1 MLGTVVPAFPE
12 SRSAGVTPVRGV
24 VASISDDTLTVK
36 SHTGLVQIH
45 IGSPLQVYRD
55 IPSELAHV
63 KSASFVGVTSIKRPD
78 GSESAKEIHIFPEE
92 LRGTGEGSYLLDQD
106 HPNPEGNSRMTNGTV
121 SQSRM
126 TNGTVS
132 GSRMTNGTVSGSRMT
147 NGTVSGSRMTNG
159 TVSQSRMTNGTVN
172 ARPDASTLT
181 IQYSDGAQTISVPP
195 DVPVTVLTLS
205 TEPLKPGQNVVVL
218 AMKQPD
224 GSLTATRVISRGN
237 GSAK

>member
-1 MLGTVVPAFPE
+1 MKLKMKAQSFVLLTGFMILGTIILGF
-12 SRSAGVTPVRGV
+12 SRSRPADVTLVRGV
-24 VASISDDTLTVK
+24 VASISDDRLTVK
-36 SHTGLVQIH
+36 SRTGLVQIH
-45 IGSPLQVYRD
+45 TGSPLQVYRD
-55 IPSELAHV
+55 IPSDLAHV
-63 KSASFVGVTSIKRPD
+63 NSASFVGVTSIKGPD

-106 HPNPEGNSRMTNGTV
+106 QPNPQGNSRMTNGTV

-132 GSRMTNGTVSGSRMT
+132 GSRMTNGS
-147 NGTVSGSRMTNG
+147 
-159 TVSQSRMTNGTVN
+159 VSQSRMTNGTVN

-181 IQYSDGAQTISVPP
+181 IQFSGGAQTISVPP
-195 DVPVTVLTLS
+195 NVPVTVLTLS

-224 GSLTATRVISRGN
+224 GSLSATRVISRGN